1 MLKRRTAAGI
11 AALAMGA
18 GLSAGVLAALPAG
31 AVGEYPPEVIDDTIE
46 DPSTTT
52 TVPTQVLGETAEN
65 VGANS
70 AGLPVTGGDIL
81 GLVAIGG
88 TAALGGTA
96 LVRFSRKH
104 SEA

>member
-1 MLKRRTAAGI
+1 MLKRRTASGI

-31 AVGEYPPEVIDDTIE
+31 AVGEYPPVVIDDRST
-46 DPSTTT
+46 TTT

-96 LVRFSRKH
+96 LVRFSRKR

>member
-1 MLKRRTAAGI
+1 MLKRRTAAGL
-11 AALAMGA
+11 AALVMSA

-31 AVGEYPPEVIDDTIE
+31 AADEYPPRTTSSI
-46 DPSTTT
+46 PATT
-52 TVPTQVLGETAEN
+52 TVPTEVLGETAEN
-65 VGANS
+65 VAATT

-96 LVRFSRKH
+96 LVRFSRKR

>member
-18 GLSAGVLAALPAG
+18 GLSAGALAALPAG
-31 AVGEYPPEVIDDTIE
+31 AVGEYPPVTTPT
-46 DPSTTT
+46 DPSST
-52 TVPTQVLGETAEN
+52 TVPTQVLGETVEN

-96 LVRFSRKH
+96 LVRFSRKR
-104 SEA
+104 SQA

>member
-11 AALAMGA
+11 AALAMSA

-31 AVGEYPPEVIDDTIE
+31 AVDEYPPRTTSSI
-46 DPSTTT
+46 PSTTT
-52 TVPTQVLGETAEN
+52 SVPTEVLDETAEN
-65 VGANS
+65 VAATT

-88 TAALGGTA
+88 AAALGGTA
-96 LVRFSRKH
+96 LVRFSRKR
-104 SEA
+104 SED